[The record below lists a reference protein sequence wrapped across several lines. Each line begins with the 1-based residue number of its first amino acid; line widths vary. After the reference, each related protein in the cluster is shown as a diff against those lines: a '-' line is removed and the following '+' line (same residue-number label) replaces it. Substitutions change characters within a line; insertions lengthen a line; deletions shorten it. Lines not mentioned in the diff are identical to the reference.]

1 MVWVLHNPRG
11 NSDQQKIINVKV
23 FSGESY
29 VGYHSR
35 EIGYKYEG
43 EKKTVNTDYVA
54 YSLNELIE
62 KLVKQQ
68 KDIEQNIVGRLSTQI
83 EKLTKEMQDAQKR
96 CAWWINFYEKQKG
109 EQK

>member
-1 MVWVLHNPRG
+1 MSNYKRGEMVWVLHNPNQ

-29 VGYHSR
+29 VGYDGR

-43 EKKTVNTDYVA
+43 EKETVNTDYVS
-54 YSLNELIE
+54 YSRYELIE
-62 KLVKQQ
+62 KLVTQQ
-68 KDIEQNIVGRLSTQI
+68 KNIEQKIVVRLSKEI

-96 CAWWINFYEKQKG
+96 CA
-109 EQK
+109 